1 MKAVHALIACLWML
15 FGIAANAHAGMATPV
30 SAPPCHDQAANHHHA
45 PAPKAQQPLLP
56 CCSQPAG
63 IAPAEVFVPSAVC
76 VEYLR
81 LTPAPVLKLS
91 SLPPAHEPPP
101 PKSV

>member
-1 MKAVHALIACLWML
+1 MKAIRALLACLWML
-15 FGIAANAHAGMATPV
+15 FGITAAAHAGMATPI
-30 SAPPCHDQAANHHHA
+30 SDPPCHDQAANHHQA
-45 PAPKAQQPLLP
+45 TAQKAQQALLP
-56 CCSQPAG
+56 CCSQPVG
-63 IAPAEVFVPSAVC
+63 IAPAEVFVPSAAR

-91 SLPPAHEPPP
+91 SLPSTHEPPP